1 MFEGQIDSTKRIN
14 LLYDEVER
22 HYHVI
27 VNITGAMA
35 KKYVCKA
42 CNKGGRRDV
51 THMCD
56 QTCSVCMAGP
66 PCAFSAVTIPCS
78 ECNTHFRSKRVSR
91 TTNRVPRIRNP
102 FVNADD
108 VALRVGPS

>member
-1 MFEGQIDSTKRIN
+1 MRPLKDVLPAN
-14 LLYDEVER
+14 ANNVLYDVVER

-27 VNITGAMA
+27 VNIKRAMA

-56 QTCSVCMAGP
+56 QTCSDLWRAPVRLLRCQN
-66 PCAFSAVTIPCS
+66 SLI
-78 ECNTHFRSKRVSR
+78 
-91 TTNRVPRIRNP
+91 RI
-102 FVNADD
+102 
-108 VALRVGPS
+108 